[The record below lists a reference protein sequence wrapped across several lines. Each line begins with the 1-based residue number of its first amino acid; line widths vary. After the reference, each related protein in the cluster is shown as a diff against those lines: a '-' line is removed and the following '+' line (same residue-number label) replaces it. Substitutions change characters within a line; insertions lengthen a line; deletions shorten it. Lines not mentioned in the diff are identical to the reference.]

1 MANQISVEATTEF
14 RAKMDELLVAVDER
28 LALDAEFH
36 CAGITC
42 DQSGL
47 SRHVNREFGRLLA
60 AVYEFG
66 IFDRLTDESR
76 WFLSML
82 SRHGFGPGYF
92 GRMLEAWSVA
102 IMSNI
107 KLSYAR
113 ELTAP
118 LDSLRGSLGL
128 LVEGKRSESALSAE
142 AKGLL
147 DLLRARR
154 RREAA
159 ESALAL
165 VRSGRTVER
174 VVEDVVLPA
183 MRHLGFLWETGLVSV
198 AEEHAATEVCRY
210 VLYRLFDSIEPAKP
224 VGLKALA
231 SCVPGDEHEMG
242 VEIVGEYLRLKGWEV
257 FIVGRS
263 TPLADILKALADF
276 RPHVAFFSAT
286 LVTNL
291 PSARSLVADAQKTL
305 PGLGIVL
312 GGAAAVAAADVL
324 GGPGVRV
331 AAHFAEAASLGAAL
345 AETNAQA

>member
-1 MANQISVEATTEF
+1 
-14 RAKMDELLVAVDER
+14 MDELLVAVDER

-36 CAGITC
+36 CAGINC
-42 DQSGL
+42 DQLGL
-47 SRHVNREFGRLLA
+47 SRHVNHEFGRLLA

-66 IFDRLTDESR
+66 LFDRLTDESR

-107 KLSYAR
+107 RLMSAR

-128 LVEGKRSESALSAE
+128 LVEGKRPEPGLSGE
-142 AKGLL
+142 ARALL

-159 ESALAL
+159 ESMLALA
-165 VRSGRTVER
+165 RSGRTLEQ
-174 VVEDVVLPA
+174 VVDDVVLPA
-183 MRHLGFLWETGLVSV
+183 MRQLGFQWETGLVSV
-198 AEEHAATEVCRY
+198 AEEHAATEICRY
-210 VLYRLFDSIEPAKP
+210 MLYRLFDSIEPAKP

-231 SCVPGDEHEMG
+231 SCVPGEEHEMG
-242 VEIVGEYLRLKGWEV
+242 VEIVGEYLRLRGWEV

-263 TPLADILKALADF
+263 TPLDDILKALADF
-276 RPHVAFFSAT
+276 RPQVAFFSAT
-286 LVTNL
+286 LVANL
-291 PSARSLVADAQKTL
+291 PSARALVIDAQKTL

-312 GGAAAVAAADVL
+312 GGAAGAAAADVL
-324 GGPGVRV
+324 GGPRVRV
-331 AAHFAEAASLGAAL
+331 AAHFAEAESMGAAL
-345 AETNAQA
+345 AEPNA

>member
-1 MANQISVEATTEF
+1 MANRVSAEAAAEF
-14 RAKMDELLVAVDER
+14 RAKLDELLVAVDER

-36 CAGITC
+36 CAGINC
-42 DQSGL
+42 DQLGL

-66 IFDRLTDESR
+66 LFDRLTEESR
-76 WFLSML
+76 WFVSML

-102 IMSNI
+102 IMSSI
-107 KLSYAR
+107 RLASAR
-113 ELTAP
+113 ELAAP
-118 LDSLRGSLGL
+118 LDSLRGNLGL
-128 LVEGKRSESALSAE
+128 LLKSRRPELALSAE

-147 DLLRARR
+147 DLLLARR

-159 ESALAL
+159 ESVLAL
-165 VRSGRTVER
+165 TKSGLPLER
-174 VVEDVVLPA
+174 VVEEVVLSA
-183 MRHLGFLWETGLVSV
+183 MKYLGVLWETGRISV
-198 AEEHAATEVCRY
+198 ADEHAATEICRY

-231 SCVPGDEHEMG
+231 SCVPGDEHELG
-242 VEIVGEYLRLKGWEV
+242 VEIVGECLRLKGWEV

-263 TPLADILKALADF
+263 TPLDDILKALVDF

-286 LVTNL
+286 LVANL
-291 PSARSLVADAQKTL
+291 PAASALVKEAQKTL
-305 PGLGIVL
+305 PGLGVVL

-324 GGPGVRV
+324 AGPAV
-331 AAHFAEAASLGAAL
+331 AVAVHFADAESLGVTL
-345 AETNAQA
+345 ANRNA

>member
-1 MANQISVEATTEF
+1 MANRVSTEATTEF

-36 CAGITC
+36 CAGIDC
-42 DQSGL
+42 DQLGL
-47 SRHVNREFGRLLA
+47 SRHVNLEFGRMLA
-60 AVYEFG
+60 AVYEFEL
-66 IFDRLTDESR
+66 FDRLTDESR
-76 WFLSML
+76 WFVSML

-102 IMSNI
+102 IMSNM

-128 LVEGKRSESALSAE
+128 LVEGGKYEPVLSGE

-154 RREAA
+154 RRTAA
-159 ESALAL
+159 ESTLALA
-165 VRSGRTVER
+165 RSSRGVER
-174 VVEDVVLPA
+174 AIEDVVLPA
-183 MRHLGFLWETGLVSV
+183 LRHLGFLWETGLVSV
-198 AEEHAATEVCRY
+198 AEEHAATEICRY
-210 VLYRLFDSIEPAKP
+210 VLYRLFDSIEPAQP
-224 VGLKALA
+224 LGLKALA

-257 FIVGRS
+257 FVVGRS
-263 TPLADILKALADF
+263 TPLEDILKALVDF
-276 RPHVAFFSAT
+276 RPNAAFFSAT
-286 LVTNL
+286 LVANL
-291 PSARSLVADAQKTL
+291 PAARALVKEAQKTL
-305 PGLGIVL
+305 PGLGVVL

-324 GGPGVRV
+324 AGPRVRV
-331 AAHFAEAASLGAAL
+331 AAHFAEAAELGLKL
-345 AETNAQA
+345 ANAQA